1 MSGVGETIGQGVGG
15 LVGGL
20 FGPIGGVIGSDVGKD
35 GGKMA
40 DEPDDW
46 YKVLVARLLNGP
58 DALGGAGG
66 MSALTSQP
74 GGGIIGMTSGLGF
87 GTGLPGG
94 MGSINGPEARGL
106 TSLLQGLL
114 K

>member
-1 MSGVGETIGQGVGG
+1 MSGTGAAIGKGAGSFI
-15 LVGGL
+15 GGL
-20 FGPIGGVIGSDVGKD
+20 FGPIGGIIGADVGTD
-35 GGKMA
+35 TGSAA
-40 DEPDDW
+40 DDPDNW
-46 YKVLVARLLNGP
+46 YKYYLSRILNGP

-74 GGGIIGMTSGLGF
+74 GGGIVGMTSGLGF

-94 MGSINGPEARGL
+94 LGNINGPEARGL

-114 K
+114 Q